1 MFDRI
6 HELQDLISPNLRYQI
21 VTPTN
26 LEALPMS
33 EPNTKCSY
41 LNHLTISSILPLHE
55 TSNFTDSATRVR
67 NNLSGNIIMVLQ
79 W

>member
-6 HELQDLISPNLRYQI
+6 NELQDVNRPNLIYQI

-33 EPNTKCSY
+33 EPNTDA
-41 LNHLTISSILPLHE
+41 LI
-55 TSNFTDSATRVR
+55 
-67 NNLSGNIIMVLQ
+67 
-79 W
+79 

>member
-6 HELQDLISPNLRYQI
+6 NELQDLIGPNLRHPT

-33 EPNTKCSY
+33 ELNTDT
-41 LNHLTISSILPLHE
+41 LI
-55 TSNFTDSATRVR
+55 
-67 NNLSGNIIMVLQ
+67 
-79 W
+79 